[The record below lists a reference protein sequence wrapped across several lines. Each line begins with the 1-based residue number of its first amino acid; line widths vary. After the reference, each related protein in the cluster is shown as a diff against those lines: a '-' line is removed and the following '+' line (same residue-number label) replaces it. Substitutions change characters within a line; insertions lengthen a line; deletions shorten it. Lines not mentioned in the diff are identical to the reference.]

1 MDVAALRERVR
12 KSAAWRTE
20 MAWDRVAQ
28 ARALTEREVIS
39 RTTRKDVPTSR
50 ILCYHTVGMPKLGIN
65 DVSLQRIERQLTL
78 AKDAGYRFVPAAE
91 LAAVDQAV
99 PVPGDMRL
107 ALTFDDGFRSILT
120 TVAPLL
126 RDLDIPWTAF
136 VVSGFADGAKGYEDF
151 LDWAE
156 IEKLAG
162 DGVTIASHSVTHP
175 NFALLD
181 REQIVEEIVASR
193 TALRDRLGIE
203 TTEFAIPFGQSG
215 NWPAFAQQVALD
227 AGYDTIYAQSVERRC
242 PGTIA
247 RTFVT
252 KFDDDRIFT
261 AALNGAFDR
270 WEEWFKA

>member
-1 MDVAALRERVR
+1 MGLVERAR
-12 KSAAWRTE
+12 KSAQWRIE
-20 MAWDRVAQ
+20 AAWDRASQVRAFAERQ
-28 ARALTEREVIS
+28 AIA
-39 RTTRKDVPTSR
+39 RTTKKTTPTSR
-50 ILCYHTVGMPKLGIN
+50 ILCYHTVGMPKMGIN
-65 DVSLQRIERQLTL
+65 DVSLRRMEAQLAA
-78 AKDAGYRFVPAAE
+78 AKDAGYRFVPARE
-91 LAAVDQAV
+91 LADVDQAV
-99 PVPGDMRL
+99 PVAGDMRL

-136 VVSGFADGAKGYEDF
+136 VVSGFADGRKGHEDF

-175 NFALLD
+175 NFSTLTP
-181 REQIVEEIVASR
+181 RQIVDEIQQSR
-193 TALRDRLGIE
+193 IALRERIGIE

-215 NWPAFAQQVALD
+215 NWPVEAQSAAIE
-227 AGYDTIYAQSVERRC
+227 AGYDTVYAQSVERRS
-242 PGTIA
+242 PGTVA

-252 KFDDDRIFT
+252 KFDDDRIFR
-261 AALNGAFDR
+261 AALAGAFDR

>member
-1 MDVAALRERVR
+1 MGLADRARASL
-12 KSAAWRTE
+12 AWRTE
-20 MAWDRVAQ
+20 AAWDKASQV
-28 ARALTEREVIS
+28 RAAAERQTIA
-39 RTTRKDVPTSR
+39 RTTKLRTPTSR
-50 ILCYHTVGMPKLGIN
+50 ILCYHTVGMPKMGIN
-65 DVSLQRIERQLTL
+65 DISLQRIERQLAA
-78 AKDAGYRFVPAAE
+78 AKDAGYRFVPARE
-91 LAAVDQAV
+91 LADVDQAV
-99 PVPGDMRL
+99 PVAGDMRL

-126 RDLDIPWTAF
+126 RSLDIPWTAF
-136 VVSGFADGAKGYEDF
+136 VVSGFADGDKGYDDF

-175 NFALLD
+175 NFTTLTQAQVVD
-181 REQIVEEIVASR
+181 EIQRSR
-193 TALRDRLGIE
+193 TALRERIGIE

-215 NWPAFAQQVALD
+215 NWPAFAQAAALE
-227 AGYDTIYAQSVERRC
+227 AGYDTIYAQSVQRRS

-252 KFDDDRIFT
+252 KFDDDRIFA
-261 AALNGAFDR
+261 AALAGAFDR

>member
-1 MDVAALRERVR
+1 MGFVDRAMASL
-12 KSAAWRTE
+12 AWRTE
-20 MAWDRVAQ
+20 AAWDRASQVK
-28 ARALTEREVIS
+28 ALTERQAIA
-39 RTTRKDVPTSR
+39 RRARIGAPTSR

-65 DVSLQRIERQLTL
+65 DVSLPRIERQLAI

-91 LAAVDQAV
+91 LAAIDEAV
-99 PVPGDMRL
+99 PVAGDLRL

-136 VVSGFADGAKGYEDF
+136 VVSGFADGAKGHDDF

-162 DGVTIASHSVTHP
+162 AGVTIASHSVTHP
-175 NFALLD
+175 NFSTLTRAQVVD
-181 REQIVEEIVASR
+181 EIQHSR
-193 TALRDRLGIE
+193 TALRERIGID

-215 NWPAFAQQVALD
+215 NWPAQAHAAALD
-227 AGYDTIYAQSVERRC
+227 AGYDTIYAQSVQRRA
-242 PGTIA
+242 PGTVA

-252 KFDDDRIFT
+252 KFDDDRIFR
-261 AALNGAFDR
+261 AAVAGAFDR